1 MDDKNID
8 VDNNVTNVEE
18 PQIMD
23 IVDDKVK
30 DNSLENNVSN
40 EVDVITGEEH
50 KTDSTEQPVEINKTN
65 KKGFKLPTFGLKYVK
80 SVPRNV
86 CIIGIIIFFVL
97 GLLLGKMFFSK
108 NYCAASTKRVIEN
121 KKLVADGKNNITEVN
136 NFKYKI
142 PNSYIYDKSDG
153 YLLVYDADNKFKIA
167 IRSIKGSYDDL
178 ALSKVSIKESVK
190 EQGYVVNDIKELV
203 VSNNN
208 YIVLEL
214 IDNATKHLVAFTGLN
229 DYVMYVDI
237 VTSSNDIDETILNTA
252 EDIIRNAEYI
262 SKVDTLEST
271 KKIDVADI
279 SIKAA
284 EEYKK
289 ATNK

>member
-1 MDDKNID
+1 MEDKN
-8 VDNNVTNVEE
+8 VEVENNVNTVEE
-18 PQIMD
+18 PQIID
-23 IVDDKVK
+23 IVDDKVV
-30 DNSLENNVSN
+30 DNSLENTSN
-40 EVDVITGEEH
+40 EVDAITGEEH
-50 KTDSTEQPVEINKTN
+50 KNESSEQPVEVKKKN

-86 CIIGIIIFFVL
+86 CIIGVIIFFVL

-108 NYCAASTKRVIEN
+108 NYCVVSTKPVVEN

-142 PNSYIYDKSDG
+142 PNSYVYDKSDG
-153 YLLVYDADNKFKIA
+153 YLLVYDADNKFKIS
-167 IRSIKGSYDDL
+167 IRSVKGNYDDL

-203 VSNNN
+203 VSKNN
-208 YIVLEL
+208 YIVLDL
-214 IDNATKHLVAFTGLN
+214 TDNVTKHLIAFTGLN
-229 DYVMYVDI
+229 DYIMYVDI
-237 VTSSNDIDETILNTA
+237 VTTSNNIDETILNTA

-262 SKVDTLEST
+262 SRVDTLEST
-271 KKIDVADI
+271 KKVDVADI

>member
-1 MDDKNID
+1 MEDKN
-8 VDNNVTNVEE
+8 VEVENNVNTVEE
-18 PQIMD
+18 PQIID
-23 IVDDKVK
+23 IVDDNVV
-30 DNSLENNVSN
+30 DNSLENTSN
-40 EVDVITGEEH
+40 EVDAITGEEH
-50 KTDSTEQPVEINKTN
+50 KNDSSEQPIDIKKTN
-65 KKGFKLPTFGLKYVK
+65 KKSFKLPTFGLKYVK
-80 SVPRNV
+80 SVPRNI

-108 NYCAASTKRVIEN
+108 NYCAVSTKTVIEN

-142 PNSYIYDKSDG
+142 PNSYIYDKRDG
-153 YLLVYDADNKFKIA
+153 YLLVYDADNKFKIS

-178 ALSKVSIKESVK
+178 SLSKVSIKESVK

-203 VSNNN
+203 VSKNN
-208 YIVLEL
+208 YIVLDL
-214 IDNATKHLVAFTGLN
+214 TDNVTKHLIAFTGLN
-229 DYVMYVDI
+229 DYIMYVDI

-271 KKIDVADI
+271 KKVDVADI

>member
-1 MDDKNID
+1 MEDKN
-8 VDNNVTNVEE
+8 VEVENNVNTVEE
-18 PQIMD
+18 PQIID
-23 IVDDKVK
+23 IVDDNTI
-30 DNSLENNVSN
+30 DNSLENTSN
-40 EVDVITGEEH
+40 EADAITGEEH
-50 KTDSTEQPVEINKTN
+50 TNDSSEQPIDIKKTN
-65 KKGFKLPTFGLKYVK
+65 KKSFKLPTLGLKYVK

-108 NYCAASTKRVIEN
+108 NYCAVSTKPVIEN

-153 YLLVYDADNKFKIA
+153 YLLVYDADNKFKIS

-178 ALSKVSIKESVK
+178 SLSKVSIKESVK

-203 VSNNN
+203 VSKNN
-208 YIVLEL
+208 YIVLDL
-214 IDNATKHLVAFTGLN
+214 TDNVTKHLIAFTGLN
-229 DYVMYVDI
+229 DYIMYVDI

-271 KKIDVADI
+271 KKVDVADI

>member
-1 MDDKNID
+1 MEDKN
-8 VDNNVTNVEE
+8 VEVENNVNTVEE
-18 PQIMD
+18 PQIID
-23 IVDDKVK
+23 IVDDNVV
-30 DNSLENNVSN
+30 DNSLENTSN
-40 EVDVITGEEH
+40 EVDAITGEEH
-50 KTDSTEQPVEINKTN
+50 KNDSSEQPIDIKKTN
-65 KKGFKLPTFGLKYVK
+65 KKSFKLPTFGLKYVK
-80 SVPRNV
+80 SVPRNI

-108 NYCAASTKRVIEN
+108 NYCAVSTKPVIEN

-142 PNSYIYDKSDG
+142 PNSYIYDKRDG
-153 YLLVYDADNKFKIA
+153 YLLVYDADNKFKIS

-178 ALSKVSIKESVK
+178 SLSKVSIKESVK

-203 VSNNN
+203 VSKNN
-208 YIVLEL
+208 YIVLDL
-214 IDNATKHLVAFTGLN
+214 TDNVTKHLIAFTGLN
-229 DYVMYVDI
+229 DYIMYVDI

-271 KKIDVADI
+271 KKVDVADI

>member
-1 MDDKNID
+1 MEDKN
-8 VDNNVTNVEE
+8 VEVENNVNTVEE
-18 PQIMD
+18 PQIID
-23 IVDDKVK
+23 IVDDNTI
-30 DNSLENNVSN
+30 DNSLENTSN
-40 EVDVITGEEH
+40 EADAITGEEH
-50 KTDSTEQPVEINKTN
+50 KNDSSEQPIDIKKTN
-65 KKGFKLPTFGLKYVK
+65 KKSFKLPTFGLKYVK
-80 SVPRNV
+80 SVPRNI

-108 NYCAASTKRVIEN
+108 NYCAVSTKPVIEN

-142 PNSYIYDKSDG
+142 PNSYIYDKRDG
-153 YLLVYDADNKFKIA
+153 YLLVYDADNKFKIS

-178 ALSKVSIKESVK
+178 SLSKVSIKESVK

-203 VSNNN
+203 VSKNN
-208 YIVLEL
+208 YIVLDL
-214 IDNATKHLVAFTGLN
+214 TDNVTKHLIAFTGLN
-229 DYVMYVDI
+229 DYIMYVDI

-271 KKIDVADI
+271 KKVDVADI
-279 SIKAA
+279 SIKAS

>member
-23 IVDDKVK
+23 VVDDKAE
-30 DNSLENNVSN
+30 DNSLENTSS

-50 KTDSTEQPVEINKTN
+50 KTDSSEQPVEIKKTN

-108 NYCAASTKRVIEN
+108 NYCAVSTKPVIEN

-142 PNSYIYDKSDG
+142 PNSYVYDKSDG

-208 YIVLEL
+208 YIVLDL
-214 IDNATKHLVAFTGLN
+214 MDNATKHLIAFTGLN

-262 SKVDTLEST
+262 SKIDTLEST